1 MLNFTATLATPD
13 LWQRVSA
20 LRLSALAES
29 PRWFGGDFESESQ
42 FTEKQWRELITQD
55 TWCIFSIAG
64 NDVGIM
70 AVAVAEPHR
79 NTDCW
84 LHSCWVDPQYRGKGI
99 VREMINQLD
108 EICRSKG
115 WTRQGL
121 GVWPE
126 NERAISAY
134 ERNGFVKD
142 GPLQQ
147 SRRRPDQKFQQM
159 LRFTKI

>member
-1 MLNFTATLATPD
+1 MLF
-13 LWQRVSA
+13 RSVSA
-20 LRLSALAES
+20 LRLSALSES
-29 PRWFGGDFESESQ
+29 PRWFGGDFESESR
-42 FTEKQWRELITQD
+42 FTEKHWRELITQD
-55 TWCIFSIAG
+55 TWFIFSIAG

-70 AVAVAEPHR
+70 AVAIAEPHR

-84 LHSCWVDPQYRGKGI
+84 LHSCWVAPQYRGKGI

-108 EICRSKG
+108 EISRSKG